1 MTIIRIILWILV
13 ILFVIHLVYINTVT
27 KETFVNDQQK
37 TLENEITK
45 SITLANDILCPVY
58 HQILEQMI
66 DENLPDSQKSLS
78 ASDQDPDERRMAK
91 AKAISSLA
99 RATIPFISPI
109 DPNKVDSLKFSVQTT
124 GLLFPCP
131 APTNPMLISP
141 LIDKMIIQSSKIFIS
156 RLKEMKS
163 KIESSLSCPEKYTNY
178 EETESF
184 DNINPDQKTQI
195 LKQKLV
201 AILTALASREFIELE
216 ALYKDLKE
224 LKAKAESGN
233 MSINCA

>member
-1 MTIIRIILWILV
+1 MILLVLPQGGIL
-13 ILFVIHLVYINTVT
+13 
-27 KETFVNDQQK
+27 
-37 TLENEITK
+37 
-45 SITLANDILCPVY
+45 S
-58 HQILEQMI
+58 
-66 DENLPDSQKSLS
+66 
-78 ASDQDPDERRMAK
+78 
-91 AKAISSLA
+91 
-99 RATIPFISPI
+99 
-109 DPNKVDSLKFSVQTT
+109 
-124 GLLFPCP
+124 
-131 APTNPMLISP
+131 
-141 LIDKMIIQSSKIFIS
+141 
-156 RLKEMKS
+156 KEMKS